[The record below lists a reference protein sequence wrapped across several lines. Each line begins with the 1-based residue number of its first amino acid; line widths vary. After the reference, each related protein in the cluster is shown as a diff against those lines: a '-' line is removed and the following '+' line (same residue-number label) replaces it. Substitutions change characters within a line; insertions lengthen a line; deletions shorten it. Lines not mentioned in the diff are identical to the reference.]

1 MVTALRHVTW
11 MDGES
16 FKRTCIKEKGRGG
29 GTHQPFYSTWE
40 ASFLLRQDTGRF
52 MLGKYL
58 SAKFFSME
66 VKETF
71 GDSGGR

>member
-1 MVTALRHVTW
+1 

-16 FKRTCIKEKGRGG
+16 FKRTCIKEKGSLRGG
-29 GTHQPFYSTWE
+29 GTHQPFYSRWE

-52 MLGKYL
+52 MLEKYL
-58 SAKFFSME
+58 SAKIFSME